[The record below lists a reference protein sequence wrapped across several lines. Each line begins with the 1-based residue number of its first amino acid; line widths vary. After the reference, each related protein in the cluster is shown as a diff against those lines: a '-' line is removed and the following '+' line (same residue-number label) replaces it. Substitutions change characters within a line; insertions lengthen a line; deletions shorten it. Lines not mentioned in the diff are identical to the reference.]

1 MNNPALTMLSASGAP
16 VPAPTSSLDL
26 PPALASIL
34 SMGSSAPQAAM
45 QSDMGLTSGMPSG
58 MGSSASFAPSYQ
70 MGGMIGAGGMPE
82 QMGGMSEQMAG
93 MASAPAP
100 MTAGLAPQG
109 QMPQGGM
116 PQGNMP
122 PQMLEMQVNQFA
134 TQHPQQ
140 VAEIREAI
148 MESMQTGELTQQE
161 LNMIVQLA
169 TVAAQ
174 NPEMYPYVRN
184 FAIQNGVAAEEDLP
198 PQYDQGLVFVLLLAA
213 RAIQADIG
221 GQNMMQ
227 GGTPAMAAGPDITSS
242 QAPSGAIPSMA
253 KGGMTPDSK
262 KSDGSVLINAHE
274 GEYVI
279 PANVVKMK
287 GKEFFDSLVDK
298 YRDNK

>member
-1 MNNPALTMLSASGAP
+1 MQNPYT
-16 VPAPTSSLDL
+16 PATLNI
-26 PPALASIL
+26 PPALASLL
-34 SMGSSAPQAAM
+34 SMGSAPTPMSMPAQPAM
-45 QSDMGLTSGMPSG
+45 PMGMASG
-58 MGSSASFAPSYQ
+58 MGAQQTFVPSYQ
-70 MGGMIGAGGMPE
+70 AGGMIGQGGMPE
-82 QMGGMSEQMAG
+82 PMG
-93 MASAPAP
+93 
-100 MTAGLAPQG
+100 AGLAPQG
-109 QMPQGGM
+109 QIPQGGM
-116 PQGNMP
+116 T

-140 VAEIREAI
+140 IAQIRAAI
-148 MESMQTGELTQQE
+148 MEVMQTGELTQQE

-184 FAIQNGVAAEEDLP
+184 FAIQNGIATEQDLP
-198 PQYDQGLVFVLLLAA
+198 QQYDQGLVFVLLLAA
-213 RAIQADIG
+213 RAIQADVG

-227 GGTPAMAAGPDITSS
+227 GGAPMMAGGPEVTAS
-242 QAPSGAIPSMA
+242 QVSSGAIPSMS

-287 GKEFFDSLVDK
+287 GKEFFDSLVEK
-298 YRDNK
+298 YKA

>member
-1 MNNPALTMLSASGAP
+1 MNMQNPYNM
-16 VPAPTSSLDL
+16 PTPDI

-34 SMGSSAPQAAM
+34 SVGNAGASSAGAPPMA
-45 QSDMGLTSGMPSG
+45 GLSGG
-58 MGSSASFAPSYQ
+58 MGNSATFAPSYQ
-70 MGGMIGAGGMPE
+70 AGGMIGPGGAPDMMGAGMNAGT
-82 QMGGMSEQMAG
+82 GVGVSEQAVG
-93 MASAPAP
+93 
-100 MTAGLAPQG
+100 
-109 QMPQGGM
+109 QGGAVS
-116 PQGNMP
+116 
-122 PQMLEMQVNQFA
+122 PQMLEMQVKQFS

-140 VAEIREAI
+140 VEAI
-148 MESMQTGELTQQE
+148 RVAIQQVMQTGQLTQEE

-174 NPEMYPYVRN
+174 NPEMYPYVRK
-184 FAIQNGVAAEEDLP
+184 FAIQNGIATEQDLP

-213 RAIQADIG
+213 RAIQADTG

-227 GGTPAMAAGPDITSS
+227 GGSPAMAGGPEIS
-242 QAPSGAIPSMA
+242 APQVSSGAVPSMA

-287 GKEFFDSLVDK
+287 GKEFFDSLVEK
-298 YRDNK
+298 YK

>member
-1 MNNPALTMLSASGAP
+1 MTMNNFGFGAQ
-16 VPAPTSSLDL
+16 APTTSLDL

-34 SMGSSAPQAAM
+34 SMGRPAPAGAPT
-45 QSDMGLTSGMPSG
+45 QSNTATGVSSGM
-58 MGSSASFAPSYQ
+58 MGQQSFVPSYQ
-70 MGGMIGAGGMPE
+70 AGGMIGAGGMPE
-82 QMGGMSEQMAG
+82 PMG
-93 MASAPAP
+93 
-100 MTAGLAPQG
+100 AGLAPQG
-109 QMPQGGM
+109 QTPQGGM
-116 PQGNMP
+116 T

-140 VAEIREAI
+140 VAQIRQSI
-148 MESMQTGELTQQE
+148 MEVMQTGELTQQE

-184 FAIQNGVAAEEDLP
+184 FAIQQGIATEQDIP

-213 RAIQADIG
+213 RAIQADVG

-227 GGTPAMAAGPDITSS
+227 GGSPAMAGG
-242 QAPSGAIPSMA
+242 QAIPSMA
-253 KGGMTPDSK
+253 KGGMTPESK

-287 GKEFFDSLVDK
+287 GKEFFDSLIEK
-298 YRDNK
+298 YKT